1 MQVHTG
7 FRYRLEPAPDQRR
20 RMAQYAGACRW
31 VWNEALAWR
40 GEAFFAARAAGGRP
54 AAGAL
59 GYVALAARLTLL
71 RGDIAWLGDAPIH
84 PLQQTLRDQDT
95 AFTRYFEGKAEYPR
109 FKPKGRG
116 SFRFPDPKQFA
127 LEGEWLKLPKLGW
140 VRLRLSRGL
149 PACGRILNITV
160 SREGGHWFASLCVE
174 HEIAV
179 TAAPVGPAVGVD
191 LGVANS
197 LVLSTGE
204 RIHLPVPTEIDA
216 AGLARLHRQVS
227 RKRKGSG
234 RWRRAVERL
243 AKRKRHLSARR
254 RDAAHKATTR
264 IAKMHSLV
272 VVEDLHLRAMSAS
285 AKGSAAAPGR
295 NVAAKAGLNRSILA
309 QAHRETRQMLA
320 YKCLRHGGELRAV
333 PAPYTSQKCSCCGH
347 TAPENRPSQA
357 LFRCVK
363 CGAQK
368 HADQNAS
375 ENILAD
381 GLSAPAH
388 GGIGHKAPD
397 EVRTHRRRDSVSFA
411 HTVSS
416 VGIPALHRSRKAKT
430 LDREEVKIS
439 GRVGS

>member
-7 FRYRLEPAPDQRR
+7 YRYRLEPAPDQRR

-40 GEAFFAARAAGGRP
+40 EEAYLAARAAGGKP

-71 RGDIAWLGDAPIH
+71 RRDIAWLTDAPIH

-95 AFTRYFEGKAEYPR
+95 AFTRFFEGSAEYPR
-109 FKPKGRG
+109 FKPKGRD

-127 LEGEWLKLPKLGW
+127 MDGDWVKLPKLGW
-140 VRLRLSRGL
+140 MRLRLSRPIPEG
-149 PACGRILNITV
+149 GRILNITV

-174 HEIAV
+174 YEVGA
-179 TAAPVGPAVGVD
+179 TAAPSGPAVGID

-197 LVLSTGE
+197 LTLSTGE
-204 RIHLPVPTEIDA
+204 RIHLPVPTKMEQE
-216 AGLARLHRQVS
+216 GLARLHRQVS
-227 RKRKGSG
+227 RKTKGSR
-234 RWRRAVERL
+234 RWRKAVERL
-243 AKRKRHLSARR
+243 AKRKRHLAARR

-264 IAKMHSLV
+264 IAKAHPLV
-272 VVEDLHLRAMSAS
+272 VVEDLHLRSMSAS
-285 AKGSAAAPGR
+285 AKGTLAEPGR

-320 YKCLRHGGELRAV
+320 YKCPRHGGELRSV

-357 LFRCVK
+357 VFRCVK
-363 CGAQK
+363 CGNAM
-368 HADQNAS
+368 HADDNS
-375 ENILAD
+375 SLNILTA
-381 GLSAPAH
+381 GLVVPAH
-388 GGIGHKAPD
+388 GGIGRKAPD
-397 EVRTHRRRDSVSFA
+397 EVRTRRR
-411 HTVSS
+411 
-416 VGIPALHRSRKAKT
+416 KAA
-430 LDREEVKIS
+430 
-439 GRVGS
+439 